1 MELKIGSYTVKTFDE
16 MNIVVVK
23 TRAKKPSLKEP
34 KPTGTVDAQLGYY
47 GSVEGALLKVANDHL
62 ANEAEI
68 KSAKDLVK
76 EIGSM
81 KELIKKTCEGV
92 KNER

>member
-47 GSVEGALLKVANDHL
+47 GSVEGALLKIVNDHL
-62 ANEAEI
+62 ANVAEI
-68 KSAKDLVK
+68 SEAGDLLR
-76 EIGSM
+76 EIGSLKAM
-81 KELIKKTCEGV
+81 IKKACKGV
-92 KNER
+92 ENER